1 MIVNRTIVD
10 DFLSGKDISQE
21 WIFSEIQERN

>member
-10 DFLSGKDISQE
+10 DFLKGKDISQQ